1 MIDAQNPLRKGKP
14 FIVRNYARQKI
25 ESANLSALKEIKLK
39 FIFQYIMRNLFNL
52 SMQKSY
58 I

>member
-1 MIDAQNPLRKGKP
+1 MQGKG
-14 FIVRNYARQKI
+14 RLQKT